1 MKIRKEF
8 VTREVGDTTVMVPT
22 GKLMNEYSK
31 MFKLNGV
38 GKFIVEL
45 LQKENLE
52 KEEIIQKILEEFEVE
67 EQRAREDTE
76 KFVQKLKENDILEN

>member
-8 VTREVGDTTVMVPT
+8 VIRDIGDSTVMVPT
-22 GKLMNEYSK
+22 GKLMKEYSK

-45 LQKENLE
+45 LQKEDLG
-52 KEEIIQKILEEFEVE
+52 KEEILQKILEEFEVE
-67 EQRAREDTE
+67 EERARTDIE
-76 KFVQKLKENDILEN
+76 KLIQKLKENDILEN

>member
-67 EQRAREDTE
+67 EQRARADTE
-76 KFVQKLKENDILEN
+76 KFIQRLQENDILEN

>member
-76 KFVQKLKENDILEN
+76 KFIQKLQENEILEN

>member
-8 VTREVGDTTVMVPT
+8 VTRKVGDTTVMVPT

-76 KFVQKLKENDILEN
+76 KFIQRLQENDILEN